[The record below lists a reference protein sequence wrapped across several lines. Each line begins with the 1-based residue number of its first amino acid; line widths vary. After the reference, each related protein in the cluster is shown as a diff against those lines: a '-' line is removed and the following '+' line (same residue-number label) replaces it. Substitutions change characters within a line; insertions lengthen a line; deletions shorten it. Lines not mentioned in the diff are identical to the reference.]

1 MLDTPKLSEKQ
12 FIIKQIMQFRKLSF
26 SFILMIQHVDE
37 TIRLE
42 KAAQLIITRGVQ
54 KTDWTKEAT
63 RTEVKPVVL
72 SCMVQSVV
80 FKV

>member
-1 MLDTPKLSEKQ
+1 
-12 FIIKQIMQFRKLSF
+12 MQFRKLSF

-42 KAAQLIITRGVQ
+42 KAAQLIITRVQ